1 MNIFLK
7 FVSLFILLT
16 FSPNAS
22 SSNLTQEKKE
32 SNISYNYYPYS
43 TFTKNHLIYPVR
55 HYSDKVST
63 KQVSPFT
70 KLRNLQDS
78 TEDNSSTEEI
88 NTNTGSTGGE
98 TTTPTNSEDSS
109 QSESQTPTST
119 GNSNPN
125 TESTTTPSEDGSTT
139 TPTEGTSSTPSN
151 SESDSTNPQLI
162 QRGLLLLAQPIQ
174 RIQKALRLLLQVQK
188 VVQLNPLRQGII
200 LALKVLLKELSK
212 SAHLPEPYCHNRLQS
227 GIIRQFFKGIHQFL
241 CRTSAS
247 ILRCHIETEQFRL
260 IFPAFAIEQDHFAA
274 GGKSK
279 HHQVPCN
286 HPRQIKPCSGNQ
298 VDITEKAW
306 HKSTIPS

>member
-98 TTTPTNSEDSS
+98 TTTPTNFEDSS

-125 TESTTTPSEDGSTT
+125 TESTITPSEDVSTT
-139 TPTEGTSSTPSN
+139 TPTEGISSTPSN

-212 SAHLPEPYCHNRLQS
+212 KIKVFPL
-227 GIIRQFFKGIHQFL
+227 
-241 CRTSAS
+241 
-247 ILRCHIETEQFRL
+247 L
-260 IFPAFAIEQDHFAA
+260 I
-274 GGKSK
+274 
-279 HHQVPCN
+279 VP
-286 HPRQIKPCSGNQ
+286 
-298 VDITEKAW
+298 IT
-306 HKSTIPS
+306 IFQ

>member
-98 TTTPTNSEDSS
+98 TTTPTNSETLLKAKAKL
-109 QSESQTPTST
+109 QPVQEIQIPTLKVLQHLVKM
-119 GNSNPN
+119 GQLLLQQK
-125 TESTTTPSEDGSTT
+125 ELHLLLQIQKVILLI
-139 TPTEGTSSTPSN
+139 
-151 SESDSTNPQLI
+151 PQLI
-162 QRGLLLLAQPIQ
+162 QRGLLL
-174 RIQKALRLLLQVQK
+174 
-188 VVQLNPLRQGII
+188 
-200 LALKVLLKELSK
+200 
-212 SAHLPEPYCHNRLQS
+212 
-227 GIIRQFFKGIHQFL
+227 
-241 CRTSAS
+241 
-247 ILRCHIETEQFRL
+247 
-260 IFPAFAIEQDHFAA
+260 
-274 GGKSK
+274 
-279 HHQVPCN
+279 
-286 HPRQIKPCSGNQ
+286 
-298 VDITEKAW
+298 
-306 HKSTIPS
+306 